1 VAGPLTRGGADL
13 SEAIVLCGGLGTRL
27 RSVISD
33 VPKPMAPIAGRPF
46 LDYVLA
52 YLKAEGITR
61 VVLAAGH
68 KHDVISDRY
77 GARWHGV
84 EVAYSIEAE
93 PLGTGGGLRQALELL
108 ESDHGLVL
116 NGDSLLL
123 APMAMLAP
131 ALDAGAD
138 LVLTACWRA
147 DTEGGGVCRLDADRL
162 LGFAAGVA
170 GEGGLVNAGVYAMRR
185 DLLTGLDLPAVFSF
199 ERDVLEPMA
208 SRLDVRV
215 VISDAGFIDIG
226 LPRTYAA
233 AQSLLGPLADR
244 LG

>member
-1 VAGPLTRGGADL
+1 VAGPLIRDQPGLT
-13 SEAIVLCGGLGTRL
+13 EAIVLCGGLGTRL
-27 RSVISD
+27 RSVVSD

-52 YLKAEGITR
+52 YLKAEGIAR
-61 VVLAAGH
+61 VVLAAGY
-68 KHDVISDRY
+68 KHEVISDRY
-77 GARWHGV
+77 GVHWQGV
-84 EVAYSIEAE
+84 DIAYSIEAE
-93 PLGTGGGLRQALELL
+93 PLGTGGGLRQALGLL
-108 ESDHGLVL
+108 ESDRGLVL

-123 APMAMLAP
+123 APMAVLAP
-131 ALDAGAD
+131 ALHAGAD

-162 LGFAAGVA
+162 LGFEAGAAGTA
-170 GEGGLVNAGVYAMRR
+170 GLVNAGVYAIRR
-185 DLLTGLDLPAVFSF
+185 DLLAGLDLPAAFSF

-208 SRLDVRV
+208 GRLDARV

-226 LPRTYAA
+226 LPQTYAA
-233 AQSLLGPLADR
+233 AQSLLGPLADQ